1 MIYTFMSAPLLLAAA
16 LSVSPVALPQDD
28 ARPVTP
34 PKPVAGAG
42 SFMLDNAYPVDAL
55 RERQEGLSVVSL
67 AVNEKGKVTACRV
80 SETSG
85 STSLDNATC
94 SMGRKM
100 HYAPARDAVG
110 NAVTGEAPFRMNW
123 HLPSR

>member
-1 MIYTFMSAPLLLAAA
+1 MIYTFMSAPLLLTAA
-16 LSVSPVALPQDD
+16 LSVSAMPLPQDD

-34 PKPVAGAG
+34 PRPVPGAG
-42 SFMLDNAYPVDAL
+42 SFIVDNAYPVDAL
-55 RERQEGLSVVSL
+55 RERREGLSVVSL

-100 HYAPARDAVG
+100 RYAPARDALG
-110 NAVTGEAPFRMNW
+110 KAVPSEAPFRMNW
-123 HLPSR
+123 HLPSK